1 MTTSVSAK
9 SEVKQ
14 STGAVIQ
21 VDGLVKRYKDG
32 TEALKNLVLEVQ
44 PGELFGLVGP
54 DGAGKS
60 TALKIL
66 AGIMEPTSGK
76 ALVLNS
82 KPSEAR
88 RFIGYVAQ
96 GGALYPELSVDENL
110 RYEAGMHGVG
120 NREYAKLRETHLSN
134 MGLLEFAD
142 RLAGQLSG
150 GMKQKLALCCAL
162 VSKPK
167 VILLD
172 EPTTGLDPISR
183 RELWQA
189 LAVLGQEGVTAV
201 VATPFLDE
209 AERCH
214 RIAMMYDGAVH
225 EMGKP
230 ADLKKVLGLSRLE
243 IAVKNDART
252 IRALSELS
260 FDQSDNI
267 VDICPFGDHIEVLCK
282 DATRGKEEVGIAL
295 SKANIEVSGVEQSA
309 PNLENVFIT
318 KLKTLTR
325 REVRHIPFPHLK
337 EKAKSDTA
345 SRVRSAR
352 RNDASG
358 IALKAEKLNML
369 FGKFKAVEN
378 VDLELRYGEIFGL
391 LGANG
396 AGKTTTI
403 KMLCRLLKP
412 TSGKVTILG
421 DSSEN
426 RSREI
431 RKKIGYMS
439 QKFTLYDNLT
449 VKENLEFYAGIY
461 EIPLE
466 LRSRQIDWV
475 VDACDLSEI
484 KNSLVKNL
492 PLGWKQR
499 IAFGAAV
506 MHDPEVIFLDE
517 PTAGVDPLARR
528 QMWKLIRAFAANG
541 AVILVTTHYLDEAEF
556 CNRMAFMASSQ
567 IVAQGSPQELKAMPQ
582 GELFE
587 VKSDDTQSAF
597 QLLGEAIDHWRVSIF
612 GSNLHVILDHSKD
625 LEKIKPILTSG
636 GINIESVRPI
646 AFTLED
652 SFIDVVQ
659 HKGKRVSP
667 KELPEAIVEETK

>member
-1 MTTSVSAK
+1 MSAK

-82 KPSEAR
+82 KPRDAR

-120 NREYAKLRETHLSN
+120 NRDYAKLRETYLGD
-134 MGLLEFAD
+134 MGLLEFSD

-167 VILLD
+167 VIFLD

-189 LAVLGQEGVTAV
+189 LAVLGQEGVTTV

-214 RIAMMYDGAVH
+214 RVALMYDGAVH
-225 EMGKP
+225 EIGKP
-230 ADLKKVLGLSRLE
+230 SELKNALGLSRLE
-243 IAVKNDART
+243 IAVRNDAQT
-252 IRALSELS
+252 IRALSELN
-260 FDQSDNI
+260 FEQSDNI

-282 DATRGKEEVGIAL
+282 DVNRGREEVGIAL
-295 SKANIEVSGVEQSA
+295 ANANIEVSGIEESA

-318 KLKTLTR
+318 TLKTLTKK
-325 REVRHIPFPHLK
+325 EVRHIPFPHLK
-337 EKAKSDTA
+337 EKSENNN
-345 SRVRSAR
+345 V
-352 RNDASG
+352 SG
-358 IALKAEKLNML
+358 VALKADKLNMV
-369 FGKFKAVEN
+369 FGKFKAVDN

-412 TSGKVTILG
+412 TSGSVTILG
-421 DSSEN
+421 DSSEE

-431 RKKIGYMS
+431 RKRIGYMS

-466 LRSRQIDWV
+466 LRKRQIDWV
-475 VDACDLSEI
+475 IDACDLSEI
-484 KNSLVKNL
+484 KTSLVKNL

-567 IVAQGSPQELKAMPQ
+567 IVAQGSPQELKAMPE

-587 VKSDDTQSAF
+587 IKSDDTQTAF
-597 QLLGEAIDHWRVSIF
+597 QILSEAIDHWRVSIF
-612 GSNLHVILDHSKD
+612 GSNLHVILDNLKD
-625 LEKIKPILTSG
+625 LENVKSILTSG
-636 GINIESVRPI
+636 GIKIESARPI
-646 AFTLED
+646 AFSLED
-652 SFIDVVQ
+652 AFIDVVQ
-659 HKGKRVSP
+659 HKGRRHSAKQVSE
-667 KELPEAIVEETK
+667 KTLEDKQGE

>member
-14 STGAVIQ
+14 STGAVIK

-66 AGIMEPTSGK
+66 AGIMEPTAGK
-76 ALVLNS
+76 VSVLGS
-82 KPSEAR
+82 RPSEAR
-88 RFIGYVAQ
+88 RYIGYVAQ

-110 RYEAGMHGVG
+110 RYEAGMHGVS
-120 NREYAKLRETHLSN
+120 NREYAQLRETYLSN
-134 MGLLEFAD
+134 MGLLEFSD

-167 VILLD
+167 IILLD

-214 RIAMMYDGAVH
+214 RVALMHGGAVH
-225 EMGKP
+225 EIGRP
-230 ADLKKVLGLSRLE
+230 SELKKALGLSRLE
-243 IAVKNDART
+243 IAVKNDAHT
-252 IRALSELS
+252 IRALSNLNFEH
-260 FDQSDNI
+260 SDNI
-267 VDICPFGDHIEVLCK
+267 VDLCPFGDHIEVLCK
-282 DATRGKEEVGIAL
+282 DANRGREEVGIAL
-295 SKANIEVSGVEQSA
+295 AKANIEVSGVEQSA

-318 KLKTLTR
+318 KLKTLTQK
-325 REVRHIPFPHLK
+325 EIRHIPFPHLK

-345 SRVRSAR
+345 SRAR
-352 RNDASG
+352 AARQNDG
-358 IALKAEKLNML
+358 TVIALKAENLHKL
-369 FGKFKAVEN
+369 FGKFIAVDN
-378 VDLELRYGEIFGL
+378 VDLELRNGEIFGL

-412 TSGKVTILG
+412 TSGTVTILG

-426 RSREI
+426 RSKEI

-461 EIPLE
+461 EIPLD
-466 LRSRQIDWV
+466 LRKRQIDWV

-506 MHDPEVIFLDE
+506 MHEPEIIFLDE

-528 QMWKLIRAFAANG
+528 QLWKLIREFAANG

-567 IVAQGSPQELKAMPQ
+567 IVAQGSPQELKALPE

-587 VKSDDTQSAF
+587 IKTDNAQSAF
-597 QLLGEAIDHWRVSIF
+597 QVLSAAIDHWRVSIF
-612 GSNLHVILDHSKD
+612 GSNLHVILDDSQSKLD
-625 LEKIKPILTSG
+625 NIKSILESAGNK
-636 GINIESVRPI
+636 IESIRPI
-646 AFTLED
+646 AFSLED
-652 SFIDVVQ
+652 AFIDVVQ
-659 HKGKRVSP
+659 HKGKRQRTE
-667 KELPEAIVEETK
+667 K